1 MKNLL
6 IALLIVSS
14 PLQAASIASM
24 NNQGGGKIVLTDEKC
39 RLLNGQYPTLNHAYF
54 YTAEGITGDG
64 CYTVQDDTVVVVWD
78 INGQGETRRYPI
90 RNFTLTN
97 QKPRANL

>member
-1 MKNLL
+1 MKKLL
-6 IALLIVSS
+6 LALLVVAT

-24 NNQGGGKIVLTDEKC
+24 NNQGGGKIVLTDETC
-39 RLLNGQYPTLNHAYF
+39 RLEGGRYPSLYHAYF
-54 YTAEGITGDG
+54 YTGSGLTGDG

-78 INGQGETRRYPI
+78 IDGKAETRRYPI

-97 QKPRANL
+97 QKPKSNL

>member
-24 NNQGGGKIVLTDEKC
+24 NNQGGGKIVLTDERC
-39 RLLNGQYPTLNHAYF
+39 RLAKGKFPDLYHAYF

-78 INGQGETRRYPI
+78 IDGSGETRRYPI
-90 RNFTLTN
+90 RNFTLT
-97 QKPRANL
+97 KPKSNL

>member
-6 IALLIVSS
+6 IALLVVATPI
-14 PLQAASIASM
+14 QAASIASM
-24 NNQGGGKIVLTDEKC
+24 NNQGGGKIVLTDERC
-39 RLLNGQYPTLNHAYF
+39 RLEGGRFPTLNHAYF

-78 INGQGETRRYPI
+78 INGSAETRRYPI

-97 QKPRANL
+97 QKPKANL